1 MAPKSD
7 KTKQPDHVYDPGD
20 PAAMPFMTNID
31 RRTCKR
37 EVPLKVIC
45 LGVSRT
51 GTVSLRQALVTL
63 GYKDVYHF
71 ASVLQEN
78 PRDAEMWTE
87 AMNAKFKGKG
97 KEFEKADWDQLL
109 GHCMA
114 TTDTPSVLFYKELL
128 AAYPDAKVI
137 LTERDDAGQW
147 HRSQMSSMIP
157 FFIKQIYD
165 PSSFSG
171 RIRAFFSPVETST
184 YAFNHLVMKCS
195 PMYQALMHDWRTG
208 AQTGK
213 QWYED
218 YNKEIK
224 EIVPREK
231 LLVYNVKQGWGPLC
245 EFLGEKPP
253 PLKFPV
259 RNDRQ
264 TFQKNLDG
272 LASFVKSE
280 SQNKM
285 IIVGGSAAAVVA
297 LLIGVLFIALSR
309 SYS

>member
-1 MAPKSD
+1 MASKSE
-7 KTKQPDHVYDPGD
+7 KSNEPEHVYDPGD
-20 PAAMPFMTNID
+20 PAAMPYMTNID

-37 EVPLKVIC
+37 EVPMKVLC

-78 PRDAEMWTE
+78 PRDADMWTE
-87 AMNAKFKGKG
+87 AFNAKFKGQG
-97 KEFEKADWDQLL
+97 KEFEKKDWDQLL

-128 AAYPDAKVI
+128 AAYPEAKVI

-147 HRSQMSSMIP
+147 HRSQMSSVIP

-165 PSSFSG
+165 PSTFTG
-171 RIRAFFSPVETST
+171 RIRAFFSPLDTDV
-184 YAFNHLVMKCS
+184 YAFNHLVVQCS
-195 PMYQALMHDWRTG
+195 PMYQALIHDWRTG

-213 QWYED
+213 KWYED

-224 EIVPREK
+224 EIVPKDK

-253 PLKFPV
+253 PFKFPV

-264 TFQKNLDG
+264 TFEKNLDG
-272 LASFVKSE
+272 LDAMVQEASQK
-280 SQNKM
+280 KM
-285 IIVGGSAAAVVA
+285 MTVGGGAIAVLAIIVG
-297 LLIGVLFIALSR
+297 LLIVLLR
-309 SYS
+309 S